1 MYFIINIKFKLS
13 INCIKILKWYFWV
26 KKIKIIIFFFEQQN
40 NTLYIGKY
48 NIIVF
53 LWGRINGLEFKR
65 ENLLSNQIL
74 KWN

>member
-1 MYFIINIKFKLS
+1 MIFLG
-13 INCIKILKWYFWV
+13 
-26 KKIKIIIFFFEQQN
+26 KKNQNNNLFFEQQN